1 MMAKDAV
8 EIVKLSSLGTPNAVG
23 KKFTRAE
30 REEMRE
36 RIANYRLRGMP
47 FRDIATQVG
56 LSVSYCYDEYKV
68 VEQRWRKSAYDSL
81 TQLKAQELARLD
93 IVESE
98 AWRAYE
104 RSQAERTAAEE
115 RFSYDRNGQ
124 RVRDGGKAKRQTR
137 DGDARFLQIVLDC
150 IDRRIKL
157 LGLDSPDLVGA
168 ISDANNQPD
177 NHGSLADRLAR
188 YQNVL
193 GVAFVGVAGT
203 IDGGAR
209 AGEPVD
215 TARPASETGPVL
227 DVDGRV
233 R

>member
-1 MMAKDAV
+1 MAGKQPEV
-8 EIVKLSSLGTPNAVG
+8 VKLSTLGTPPAVG
-23 KKFTRAE
+23 RRFTRAE

-36 RIANYRLRGMP
+36 RIASLRLRGMP
-47 FRDIATQVG
+47 FRDIAAQLG

-68 VEQRWRKSAYDSL
+68 VEQRWRHAANDSL

-93 IVESE
+93 IVEAE

-115 RFSYDRNGQ
+115 RFSYDRDGQ

-150 IDRRIKL
+150 VDRRIKL

-168 ISDANNQPD
+168 TSDGNYQPD

-193 GVAFVGVAGT
+193 GVAFVGVAGA
-203 IDGGAR
+203 IDGGAG

>member
-1 MMAKDAV
+1 MGRPKSEV
-8 EIVKLSSLGTPNAVG
+8 VKLSTIGRPNAIG
-23 KKFTRAE
+23 NKFTRAE

-36 RIANYRLRGMP
+36 KIAGYRLRGMT
-47 FRDIATQVG
+47 FRDISAQVG
-56 LSVSYCYDEYKV
+56 LSLSYCYDEYKV
-68 VEQRWRKSAYDSL
+68 VEQRWRASANESL

-93 IVESE
+93 IIEGE

-104 RSQAERTAAEE
+104 RSQSERTAAEE
-115 RFSYDRNGQ
+115 RFSYDKNGS

-150 IDRRIKL
+150 VDRRIKL
-157 LGLDSPDLVGA
+157 LGLDSPDLIGA
-168 ISDANNQPD
+168 STNGDNPPD
-177 NHGSLADRLAR
+177 NNGSLADRLAR

-193 GVAFVGVAGT
+193 GIAFVGVAGSP
-203 IDGGAR
+203 DGA
-209 AGEPVD
+209 ASVGESVD
-215 TARPASETGPVL
+215 SPRPAPETGTIL